1 MQTSYK
7 IILACGLAIISF
19 SSVSGQDCATQII
32 PPVLS
37 EAARASME
45 EKRAAAA
52 ADYEKAPKT
61 TSWTCS
67 FVTFDSNTSLH
78 KE

>member
-1 MQTSYK
+1 MQTFNK
-7 IILACGLAIISF
+7 IILCCGLAIISF
-19 SSVSGQDCATQII
+19 SSVLGQECATQIV

-37 EAARASME
+37 EAARTSME
-45 EKRAAAA
+45 EKRAAAK